1 MIYDNYKDIIKKSTP
16 RKLNFTKS
24 FIYWRNALLEKCMR
38 IFEWNGLPDS
48 IPQKEIEIRL
58 IFNGFAGFV
67 KDKEGKNL
75 LVTWGSMSGVTN
87 YADEFLFYTFA
98 TPLFN
103 GLKKINETCV
113 IVNNNAIRNPLYP
126 LIERYAILLAH
137 ADLSLQAILINSR
150 ATGIITATS
159 QQQADSVKE
168 WYNALVDGRTMAII
182 DDENMESLA
191 NAEGLRNVSTVYPN
205 SHSINDYFSITQN
218 LLKSFYNDIGVKMG
232 VEKRERMITDEVN
245 SDEERLLFNL
255 TDMLESRKKACEEL
269 KKVFGVNVTVS
280 LSKEFSVAVA
290 QQKESEGMT
299 NENNN

>member
-1 MIYDNYKDIIKKSTP
+1 MIYDYYKDMLNKKNS
-16 RKLNFTKS
+16 RKLNFNKS
-24 FIYWRNALLEKCMR
+24 FAYWRNALLEKCMR
-38 IFEWNGLPDS
+38 IFEWNGLPVT

-58 IFNGFAGFV
+58 IMRGFAGV
-67 KDKEGKNL
+67 VLNKQKNAI
-75 LVTWGSMSGVTN
+75 VTWGEMSGVTD
-87 YADEFLFYTFA
+87 YADEFINFTFA
-98 TPLFN
+98 TPTFN
-103 GLKKINETCV
+103 GLRKIGESCV
-113 IVNNNAIRNPLYP
+113 IVDNNAIRNPLYP

-168 WYNALVDGRTMAII
+168 WYNALVDGRTFAIV

-205 SHSINDYFSITQN
+205 SHSINDYFTITQN
-218 LLKSFYNDIGVKMG
+218 LLKSFYNDIGVRMG

-255 TDMLESRKKACEEL
+255 NDMLESRKKACEDL
-269 KKVFGVNVTVS
+269 KRLFGFDVTVN

-290 QQKESEGMT
+290 QQKESEDMT

>member
-1 MIYDNYKDIIKKSTP
+1 MIYDNYKDILKKNNS
-16 RKLNFTKS
+16 RKLNFNKT

-38 IFEWNGLPDS
+38 IFEWKGLPAS

-58 IFNGFAGFV
+58 IFRGFAGFV
-67 KDKEGKNL
+67 KHGNDL
-75 LVTWGSMSGVTN
+75 IVTWGEMSGVTD
-87 YADEFLFYTFA
+87 YADEFINFTFA
-98 TPLFN
+98 TPKFN
-103 GLKKINETCV
+103 GLRKIGENCV
-113 IVNNNAIRNPLYP
+113 IINNNAIRNSLYP
-126 LIERYAILLAH
+126 LIERYALLLAH

-168 WYNALVDGRTMAII
+168 WYNALVDGRTFAIV

-205 SHSINDYFSITQN
+205 SHSINDYFTITQN
-218 LLKSFYNDIGVKMG
+218 LLKAFYNDIGVRMG

-245 SDEERLLFNL
+245 SDDERLLFNL
-255 TDMLESRKKACEEL
+255 NDMLECRKKACEEL

-280 LSKEFSVAVA
+280 LSKDFSVAVA
-290 QQKESEGMT
+290 QQTESEVVT
-299 NENNN
+299 NEKNDN

>member
-1 MIYDNYKDIIKKSTP
+1 MLKKNNS
-16 RKLNFTKS
+16 RKLNFNKS

-38 IFEWNGLPDS
+38 IFEWNGLPES

-58 IFNGFAGFV
+58 IFRGFAGFV
-67 KDKEGKNL
+67 KHKSDL
-75 LVTWGSMSGVTN
+75 IVTWGEMSGITD
-87 YADEFLFYTFA
+87 YADEFINFTFA

-103 GLKKINETCV
+103 GFRKIGDNCI

-168 WYNALVDGRTMAII
+168 WYNALVDGRTMAVV

-191 NAEGLRNVSTVYPN
+191 TAEGLRNVSTVYPN
-205 SHSINDYFSITQN
+205 SHSINDYFTITQN
-218 LLKSFYNDIGVKMG
+218 LLKSFYNDIGVRMG

-245 SDEERLLFNL
+245 SDDERLLFNL
-255 TDMLESRKKACEEL
+255 NDMLESRKKACEEL

-290 QQKESEGMT
+290 QQAESEGMT